1 MKEPTT
7 INELIA
13 REKEKAQQQPQARER
28 PVPCRRC
35 WRTHTWNISGICN
48 GCQNEN

>member
-1 MKEPTT
+1 MKEPT

-13 REKEKAQQQPQARER
+13 EREQERTQPQPRER

-35 WRTHTWNISGICN
+35 YRRRTWNVNGICS
-48 GCQNEN
+48 GCQDEK